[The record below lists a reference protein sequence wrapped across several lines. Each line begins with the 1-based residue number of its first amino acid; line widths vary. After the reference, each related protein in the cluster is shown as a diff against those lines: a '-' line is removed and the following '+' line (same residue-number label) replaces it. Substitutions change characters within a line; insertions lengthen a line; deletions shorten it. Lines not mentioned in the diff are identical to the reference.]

1 MLDVKKE
8 KNLIFK
14 KKMFLIG
21 IIAAIVALDQW
32 SKWKIKTSYDLYHSE
47 PIVQDFFH
55 FTYVTNDG
63 MAFGL
68 SFPGGKQV
76 LLFVTLALTGVI
88 IWMLWKEKNSHNLIR
103 YGLSFILAGAIG
115 NMIDRV
121 LYGKVVDF
129 LDIMVGD
136 FHWYIF
142 NVADSAVTTGMI
154 LFILHTIL
162 IGEKKPITSE

>member
-1 MLDVKKE
+1 
-8 KNLIFK
+8 
-14 KKMFLIG
+14 MFFIG
-21 IIAAIVALDQW
+21 IIVVIVALDQW
-32 SKWKIKTSYDLYHSE
+32 SKWMIKTSYDLYHSE
-47 PIVQDFFH
+47 PIIQGFFH

-76 LLFVTLALTGVI
+76 LLFVTIALTGVI

-121 LYGKVVDF
+121 MYGKVVDF
-129 LDIMVGD
+129 LDIMIGD

-142 NVADSAVTTGMI
+142 NVAD
-154 LFILHTIL
+154 
-162 IGEKKPITSE
+162 